1 MIIYCPTKID
11 GGARNN
17 HFLFFLNNYLNW
29 KKWSQR
35 FLRNEVRMLKKIN
48 IKFKINCVFYRENS
62 KIAPPKCWFLN
73 WTFSLKKLY
82 RHVYRTIIHIS
93 AKYENP
99 KMHRNG
105 GHHCPTYR
113 LDTFIHYLRPSTLTT
128 TLMDMLSPN
137 NLGGAFLLIVWHLH
151 SFPQTIN
158 PDNDVDGYAISQQS
172 RWGIFAQ
179 WWGRFAQRVFGLKC
193 IKIVYLGFLK

>member
-1 MIIYCPTKID
+1 MRIYLRSHYGNAVKVEKKSSAEYHYTSLQVLETGNLVSVLLEWDAQRWERLQKWPKTSTIGTPYPKVSMLK
-11 GGARNN
+11 
-17 HFLFFLNNYLNW
+17 LFFN
-29 KKWSQR
+29 
-35 FLRNEVRMLKKIN
+35 
-48 IKFKINCVFYRENS
+48 KFKINCVFYRENS

-151 SFPQTIN
+151 SFPQTH
-158 PDNDVDGYAISQQS
+158 
-172 RWGIFAQ
+172 
-179 WWGRFAQRVFGLKC
+179 
-193 IKIVYLGFLK
+193 